1 MTPPPPLAV
10 RPGKKRRTELSCPAL
25 YLFRRRDERPI
36 RREERRRQTSGRRKG
51 EEASIFQD
59 QDKLKEGKKCAAIK
73 GARSGEAELA
83 SGV

>member
-36 RREERRRQTSGRRKG
+36 RREERRQQTSGRREIG
-51 EEASIFQD
+51 GEASIY
-59 QDKLKEGKKCAAIK
+59 QDKLKEGEKCAAIK

>member
-51 EEASIFQD
+51 EEASIS
-59 QDKLKEGKKCAAIK
+59 KTKTSARRGKS
-73 GARSGEAELA
+73 ARQ
-83 SGV
+83 